1 MLKLLDSWHRATVL
15 PFYDNP
21 FKAPDYA
28 GNKPAGY
35 IISNTKDMARWLGI
49 QMGIV
54 QDIPEIFHTV
64 IEKSHRGDMSVSAVN
79 GMYYAAGWS
88 VNAEQTIIEHTGAIQ
103 ISEPK

>member
-1 MLKLLDSWHRATVL
+1 MTT
-15 PFYDNP
+15 P

-64 IEKSHRGDMSVSAVN
+64 IEKSHRVICLFRLSTVCIMRQVG
-79 GMYYAAGWS
+79 
-88 VNAEQTIIEHTGAIQ
+88 
-103 ISEPK
+103 P